1 MDCRGRSHRS
11 GSHVT
16 GMVPQLHR
24 PVARIASRRLQEGA
38 GTVDRHIACEG
49 RSVLLPRP
57 SSDVIYRP
65 VSGGA
70 VLLSMTDEVYYGLN
84 AVGAS
89 IWEALPPVLTQL
101 DELCTR
107 LACLYPDTDPDTIRA
122 DVQTLLRE
130 LAGHGLVAWPDV
142 SQQDAAIEPRRA
154 AQAAH
159 ADRA

>member
-1 MDCRGRSHRS
+1 
-11 GSHVT
+11 
-16 GMVPQLHR
+16 
-24 PVARIASRRLQEGA
+24 
-38 GTVDRHIACEG
+38 
-49 RSVLLPRP
+49 VLLPRP

-89 IWEALPPVLTQL
+89 IWEALPPVLAEL